1 MNKFL
6 KTILIIFS
14 LVLLSIFLSVVAI
27 YYFIASNPLDLSAL
41 QQFVLTNN
49 YAQIYL
55 FWVAAALAILTV
67 IGIFIILFY
76 PKRVTKFVLQEE
88 RGKLALDKRAIEGYV
103 RTSIKQEDFMDN
115 PKVNVAA
122 TKNKIKV
129 NVRCQLKKTSGL
141 VGQTDR
147 WAKNVETKI
156 KQLVGA
162 DEKVSIKVKLQA
174 LEPTPTETT
183 VTRTEPRV
191 E

>member
-1 MNKFL
+1 
-6 KTILIIFS
+6 
-14 LVLLSIFLSVVAI
+14 
-27 YYFIASNPLDLSAL
+27 
-41 QQFVLTNN
+41 
-49 YAQIYL
+49 
-55 FWVAAALAILTV
+55 
-67 IGIFIILFY
+67 
-76 PKRVTKFVLQEE
+76 
-88 RGKLALDKRAIEGYV
+88 
-103 RTSIKQEDFMDN
+103 MDN

-129 NVRCQLKKTSGL
+129 NVRGQLKKTSGL